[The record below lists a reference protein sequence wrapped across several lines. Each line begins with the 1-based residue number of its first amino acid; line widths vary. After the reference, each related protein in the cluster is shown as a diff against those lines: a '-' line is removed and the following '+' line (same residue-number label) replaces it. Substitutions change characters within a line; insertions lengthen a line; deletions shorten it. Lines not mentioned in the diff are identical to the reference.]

1 MTRPSRNKPPFQQ
14 LQTRKLPKKLREQ
27 LAPPVPVEVEEPS
40 KKKKKVRPAPETI
53 TFTEKI
59 VVRTRPERAYF
70 AIVDMSKR
78 SLWDKH
84 AVRSRFIAAAKGIP
98 VPTKPF
104 EGAMFEF
111 MMPMRMGGVFQF
123 RYAMLRQPQGFAL
136 EAVRGGLGVLGG
148 MAESFAF
155 ATFKGATEITLT
167 RTIVPR
173 FKPLTAYVKRNHEK
187 ALKETLEGLRK
198 YIEENTK

>member
-1 MTRPSRNKPPFQQ
+1 M
-14 LQTRKLPKKLREQ
+14 QTRKLPKKLREQ
-27 LAPPVPVEVEEPS
+27 LAPPAPVIAEPEPG
-40 KKKKKVRPAPETI
+40 KKKKKERPAPETI

-59 VVRTRPERAYF
+59 IVRTRPERAYF
-70 AIVDMSKR
+70 AISDMSKR

-84 AVRSRFIAAAKGIP
+84 AIRSKFIAPAKGIP

-104 EGAMFEF
+104 EGAMFEY

-173 FKPLTAYVKRNHEK
+173 FKALKNYVQKNHEK

-198 YIEENTK
+198 YIEDNTK